1 MSAATHTVY
10 RGTYIVATTPHGPL
24 LLWHLAPAVQ
34 MRAQLVRVAAHE
46 ATSVLITMTERD
58 KEEQDLSLNAD
69 GLPTIGNSATLRT
82 LLALRNVM

>member
-1 MSAATHTVY
+1 MIELIFIQKKY
-10 RGTYIVATTPHGPL
+10 FIL
-24 LLWHLAPAVQ
+24 LLFFVRLD
-34 MRAQLVRVAAHE
+34 AQLVRVAAHE

>member
-1 MSAATHTVY
+1 MIELIFIQKKY
-10 RGTYIVATTPHGPL
+10 FIL
-24 LLWHLAPAVQ
+24 LLFFKRLD
-34 MRAQLVRVAAHE
+34 AQLVRVAAHE